1 MANPNI
7 VSVTAIYGSTAYV
20 TPSSTSVSVAWTY
33 ADISTS
39 GSVSLTGLTPASGT
53 VIKVGNIVASNVT
66 GSAVAVTVSVNS
78 ATGGGG
84 TAYRIA
90 YQISVPANASLI
102 IIDKTTAIYLGESQS
117 IVVTVGTGSAIEMTS
132 SYEAITS

>member
-7 VSVTAIYGSTAYV
+7 VAVTSIYGNTSYLIPSTTSVTTWTA
-20 TPSSTSVSVAWTY
+20 
-33 ADISTS
+33 
-39 GSVSLTGLTPASGT
+39 LTPATGT
-53 VIKVGNIVASNVT
+53 VNKIDNIVAANVT
-66 GSAVAVTVSVNS
+66 GTAVAVTVSINS

-102 IIDKTTAIYLGESQS
+102 IVDKTTAFYCGEGQS
-117 IVVTVGTGSAIEMTS
+117 IVVTVGTGSAIELTA
-132 SYEAITS
+132 SYEAITA

>member
-7 VSVTAIYGSTAYV
+7 VAVTSIYGNTSYLI
-20 TPSSTSVSVAWTY
+20 PSGTSATAWT
-33 ADISTS
+33 A
-39 GSVSLTGLTPASGT
+39 LTPASGT
-53 VIKVGNIVASNVT
+53 VNKIDNLVVANVT
-66 GSAVAVTVSVNS
+66 SSAAVVTVSVNS

-90 YQISVPANASLI
+90 YQISIPANASLI
-102 IIDKTTAIYLGESQS
+102 VIDKTTAIYLGESQS
-117 IVVTVGTGSAIEMTS
+117 IVVTSGTSSALECTA

>member
-7 VSVTAIYGSTAYV
+7 VNVTSIYGNTSYLIPSTTGATTWTAL
-20 TPSSTSVSVAWTY
+20 TPSA
-33 ADISTS
+33 
-39 GSVSLTGLTPASGT
+39 GT
-53 VIKVGNIVASNVT
+53 VNKIDNIVAANVT
-66 GSAVAVTVSVNS
+66 ASAVAVTVSINS

-102 IIDKTTAIYLGESQS
+102 IVDKTTAFYCGESQS
-117 IVVTVGTGSAIEMTS
+117 IVVTVGTGSAIELTA
-132 SYEAITS
+132 SYEAIT

>member
-7 VSVTAIYGSTAYV
+7 VAVTSIYGNTSYLI
-20 TPSSTSVSVAWTY
+20 PSGTSATAWT
-33 ADISTS
+33 A
-39 GSVSLTGLTPASGT
+39 LTPASGT
-53 VIKVGNIVASNVT
+53 VNKIDNLVVSNVT
-66 GSAVAVTVSVNS
+66 SSAAVVTVSVNS

-90 YQISVPANASLI
+90 YQISIPANASLI
-102 IIDKTTAIYLGESQS
+102 VIDKTTAIYLGESQS
-117 IVVTVGTGSAIEMTS
+117 IVVTSGTSSALECTA